1 MQRTSLVPQELESR
15 FQISLEGKNTMEA
28 PTVQYKLSNKDSVGS
43 NEYYINMADQANLRK
58 ADTLII
64 SVCLSLPSI

>member
-1 MQRTSLVPQELESR
+1 
-15 FQISLEGKNTMEA
+15 MEA